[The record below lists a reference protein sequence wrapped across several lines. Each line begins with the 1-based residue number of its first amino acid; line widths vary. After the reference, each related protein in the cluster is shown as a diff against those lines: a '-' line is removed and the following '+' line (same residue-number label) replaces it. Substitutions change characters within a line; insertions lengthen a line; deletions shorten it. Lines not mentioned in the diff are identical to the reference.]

1 MKIENILQ
9 RFSFISFLFKP
20 PWFNQENDIKINVL
34 LSFKLDFF
42 GVDAADSVTY
52 SKILETEVVLL
63 HGVNTNLRSI
73 INFF

>member
-1 MKIENILQ
+1 MLE

-20 PWFNQENDIKINVL
+20 SWFIQENDIKINVFV
-34 LSFKLDFF
+34 SFKLDFF

-63 HGVNTNLRSI
+63 HGVNTSLRLI
-73 INFF
+73 TNFF